1 MATYLDGIGN
11 TAHTLPEYK
20 KAALMRQYERVLKA
34 RDEHRKT
41 SNLHN
46 SALLADIASGLLN
59 IIARRKG
66 SRVSLPVGTAA
77 NTAPYFMESR
87 ENLKAAERD
96 YKGLLAKE
104 ILFNPPGGVTASN
117 GVPAPTYVPPVVTK
131 NGGFNL
137 PKPSGSWNKV
147 LEKWRREKMI
157 TPRWYEKQKNNY
169 K

>member
-11 TAHTLPEYK
+11 TLRTLPEYK
-20 KAALMRQYERVLKA
+20 KSALMRQYERVLKA

-66 SRVSLPVGTAA
+66 SRTSLPVGTAA

-87 ENLKAAERD
+87 ENLRAAERD

-104 ILFNPPGGVTASN
+104 ILFAPQNIANAS
-117 GVPAPTYVPPVVTK
+117 GEVREPTYVPPVTTQ

-157 TPRWYEKQKNNY
+157 TPRWYQKTKKQL
-169 K
+169 